1 MGIVTAILNALKKAF
16 KGKPATTAELKKTM
30 TSLGL
35 DDPKIMDE
43 IVAAYK
49 ADETASLSKAKDIVA
64 KGNVSEEFATP
75 VVQTFDDSIK
85 KFADEIGGDVD
96 EVKEAIA
103 NYVNDGYEAGSYKR
117 VDPNS
122 AESIANIIDINTN
135 YGKSSKINFIDDI
148 SEQINT
154 DKAFS
159 RVDNM
164 ADDELIALQKTGK
177 QNDAIEGTF
186 DTIEE
191 SGIPSGMKTQA
202 EANPSKFLQDMF
214 NVEPTKVQKI
224 ADSTLAEIQAMDAQL
239 KNLIEEGRFTEAD
252 ALAERLKDF
261 RNQLNAG
268 DLDAA
273 IIPPDRTLNAN
284 GGLIPPQK
292 GPVSNGIGDM
302 FKRRTS

>member
-1 MGIVTAILNALKKAF
+1 MGIVTAILNALRKAF
-16 KGKPATTAELKKTM
+16 KGKPATVAELKKTM

-43 IVAAYK
+43 IVAVYK
-49 ADETASLSKAKDIVA
+49 AEETASLSKAKDLVA
-64 KGNVSEEFATP
+64 KGDISEEFATP

-96 EVKEAIA
+96 EVKGAIA

-117 VDPNS
+117 VDPDS

-186 DTIEE
+186 DTIED
-191 SGIPSGMKTQA
+191 SGIPSDMKRQA

-214 NVEPTKVQKI
+214 NVEPSTQLKI
-224 ADSTLAEIQAMDAQL
+224 EESTLSELQAMNVQL
-239 KNLIEEGRFTEAD
+239 KNLIEEGKFTEAD

-261 RNQLNAG
+261 KNQLNAG

-273 IIPPDRTLNAN
+273 VIPPDRTLNAN
-284 GGLIPPQK
+284 GGLIPPSR
-292 GPVSNGIGDM
+292 GPMANGIGQM
-302 FKRRTS
+302 FKQRK

>member
-49 ADETASLSKAKDIVA
+49 ADETASLSKAKDLVTKGDVPEELA
-64 KGNVSEEFATP
+64 KP

-103 NYVNDGYEAGSYKR
+103 NYVNEGYEAGSYKR

-164 ADDELIALQKTGK
+164 SDDALIA
-177 QNDAIEGTF
+177 
-186 DTIEE
+186 E

-239 KNLIEEGRFTEAD
+239 KNLIEEGKFTEAD

-302 FKRRTS
+302 FKRRAS

>member
-16 KGKPATTAELKKTM
+16 KGKPATVSELKKTM

-43 IVAAYK
+43 VIAAYK
-49 ADETASLSKAKDIVA
+49 AEETASLSKAKDLVA
-64 KGNVSEEFATP
+64 KGDVPEELAKP

-96 EVKEAIA
+96 EVKKAVA
-103 NYVNDGYEAGSYKR
+103 DYVNEGYEAGSYKR
-117 VDPNS
+117 VDPDS

-148 SEQINT
+148 SEQINN

-164 ADDELIALQKTGK
+164 SDDALIA
-177 QNDAIEGTF
+177 D
-186 DTIEE
+186 
-191 SGIPSGMKTQA
+191 SGIPSSMKSQA
-202 EANPSKFLQDMF
+202 EANPSKFLQEMF
-214 NVEPTKVQKI
+214 NVEPSTQLKI
-224 ADSTLAEIQAMDAQL
+224 EESTLSELQAMNVQL
-239 KNLIEEGRFTEAD
+239 KNLLEEGKFTEAD

-273 IIPPDRTLNAN
+273 VIPPDRTLNAN
-284 GGLIPPQK
+284 GGLIPPRS
-292 GPVSNGIGDM
+292 GPMSNGIGQM
-302 FKRRTS
+302 FKRKIS

>member
-164 ADDELIALQKTGK
+164 SDDALIA
-177 QNDAIEGTF
+177 
-186 DTIEE
+186 E

>member
-16 KGKPATTAELKKTM
+16 KGKPATVSELKKTM

-43 IVAAYK
+43 VIAAYK
-49 ADETASLSKAKDIVA
+49 AEETASLSKAKDLVA
-64 KGNVSEEFATP
+64 KGDIPEELATSA
-75 VVQTFDDSIK
+75 VQTFDDSIK

-96 EVKEAIA
+96 EVKGAIA
-103 NYVNDGYEAGSYKR
+103 NYVNEGYEAGSYKR
-117 VDPNS
+117 VDPDS

-148 SEQINT
+148 SEQINN

-164 ADDELIALQKTGK
+164 SDDALIA
-177 QNDAIEGTF
+177 
-186 DTIEE
+186 E
-191 SGIPSGMKTQA
+191 SGIPSSMKSQA
-202 EANPSKFLQDMF
+202 EANPSKFLEEMF

-239 KNLIEEGRFTEAD
+239 KNLIEEGKFTEAD

-273 IIPPDRTLNAN
+273 VIPPDRTLNAN
-284 GGLIPPQK
+284 GGLIPPRS
-292 GPVSNGIGDM
+292 GPMSNGIGQM
-302 FKRRTS
+302 FKRKIS

>member
-49 ADETASLSKAKDIVA
+49 AEETASLSKAKDIVA

-135 YGKSSKINFIDDI
+135 YGKSSKIDFIDDI

-164 ADDELIALQKTGK
+164 SDDALIA
-177 QNDAIEGTF
+177 D
-186 DTIEE
+186 
-191 SGIPSGMKTQA
+191 SGIPASMKTQA

-214 NVEPTKVQKI
+214 NVEPSTQLKI
-224 ADSTLAEIQAMDAQL
+224 EESTLAELQAMNVQL
-239 KNLIEEGRFTEAD
+239 KNLLEEGKFTEAD
-252 ALAERLKDF
+252 KLAERLKDF
-261 RNQLNAG
+261 NKQLKAG
-268 DLDAA
+268 DLDATV
-273 IIPPDRTLNAN
+273 IPPDRTLNAN
-284 GGLIPPQK
+284 GGLIPPSR
-292 GPVSNGIGDM
+292 GPMANGIGQM
-302 FKRRTS
+302 FKQRK

>member
-49 ADETASLSKAKDIVA
+49 AEETASLSKAKDLVA
-64 KGNVSEEFATP
+64 KGDVPEELAKP

-164 ADDELIALQKTGK
+164 SDDALIA
-177 QNDAIEGTF
+177 
-186 DTIEE
+186 E

-239 KNLIEEGRFTEAD
+239 KNLIEEGKFTEAD

-302 FKRRTS
+302 FKRRAS

>member
-49 ADETASLSKAKDIVA
+49 ADETASLSKAKDLVA
-64 KGNVSEEFATP
+64 KGDVPEELAKP
-75 VVQTFDDSIK
+75 VMQTFDDSIK

-103 NYVNDGYEAGSYKR
+103 NYVNEGYEAGSYKR
-117 VDPNS
+117 VDPDS

-154 DKAFS
+154 DKTFS

-164 ADDELIALQKTGK
+164 SDDALIA
-177 QNDAIEGTF
+177 
-186 DTIEE
+186 E

-239 KNLIEEGRFTEAD
+239 KNLIEEGKFTEAD

-302 FKRRTS
+302 FKRRAS

>member
-16 KGKPATTAELKKTM
+16 KGKPATVSELKKTM

-43 IVAAYK
+43 VIAAYK
-49 ADETASLSKAKDIVA
+49 AEETASLSKAKDLVA
-64 KGNVSEEFATP
+64 KGDVPEELAKP

-96 EVKEAIA
+96 EVKGAIA
-103 NYVNDGYEAGSYKR
+103 NYVNEGYEAGSYKR
-117 VDPNS
+117 VDPDS

-148 SEQINT
+148 SEQINN

-164 ADDELIALQKTGK
+164 SDDALIA
-177 QNDAIEGTF
+177 D
-186 DTIEE
+186 
-191 SGIPSGMKTQA
+191 SGIPSSMKSQA
-202 EANPSKFLQDMF
+202 EANPSKFLEEMF

-239 KNLIEEGRFTEAD
+239 KNLIEEGKFTEAD

-273 IIPPDRTLNAN
+273 VIPPDRTLNAN
-284 GGLIPPQK
+284 GGLIPPRS
-292 GPVSNGIGDM
+292 GPMSNGIGQM
-302 FKRRTS
+302 FKRKIS

>member
-117 VDPNS
+117 VNPNS
-122 AESIANIIDINTN
+122 VEDIANIIDINTN

-164 ADDELIALQKTGK
+164 SDDALIA
-177 QNDAIEGTF
+177 
-186 DTIEE
+186 E

-239 KNLIEEGRFTEAD
+239 KNLIEEGKFTEAD

-302 FKRRTS
+302 FKRRAS

>member
-16 KGKPATTAELKKTM
+16 KGKPATVSELKKTM

-43 IVAAYK
+43 VIAAYK
-49 ADETASLSKAKDIVA
+49 AEETASLSKAKDLVA
-64 KGNVSEEFATP
+64 KGDVPEELAKP

-96 EVKEAIA
+96 EVKGAIA
-103 NYVNDGYEAGSYKR
+103 NYVNEGYEAGSYKR
-117 VDPNS
+117 VDPDS

-164 ADDELIALQKTGK
+164 SDDALIA
-177 QNDAIEGTF
+177 
-186 DTIEE
+186 E

-202 EANPSKFLQDMF
+202 EANPSKFLEEMF

-239 KNLIEEGRFTEAD
+239 KNLIEEGKFTEAD

-273 IIPPDRTLNAN
+273 VIPPDRTLNAN
-284 GGLIPPQK
+284 GGLIPPRS
-292 GPVSNGIGDM
+292 GPMSNGIGQM
-302 FKRRTS
+302 FKRKIS

>member
-1 MGIVTAILNALKKAF
+1 MGIVTAILNALRKAF

-49 ADETASLSKAKDIVA
+49 AEETASLSKAKDLVA
-64 KGNVSEEFATP
+64 KGDVSKEFATP

-117 VDPNS
+117 VNPNS
-122 AESIANIIDINTN
+122 VEDIANIIDINTN

-154 DKAFS
+154 DKALS

-164 ADDELIALQKTGK
+164 SDDALIA
-177 QNDAIEGTF
+177 
-186 DTIEE
+186 E

-224 ADSTLAEIQAMDAQL
+224 ADSTLAEIKAMDAQIQD
-239 KNLIEEGRFTEAD
+239 LIAQGKFTEAD
-252 ALAERLKDF
+252 AVAERLKDF

-273 IIPPDRTLNAN
+273 IIPPDRILNAN

-302 FKRRTS
+302 FKRRAS

>member
-1 MGIVTAILNALKKAF
+1 MFNVEPSNVQKIADSTLAEIKA
-16 KGKPATTAELKKTM
+16 
-30 TSLGL
+30 
-35 DDPKIMDE
+35 MDAQ
-43 IVAAYK
+43 IQDLIAQ
-49 ADETASLSKAKDIVA
+49 
-64 KGNVSEEFATP
+64 GNVSEEFATP

-117 VDPNS
+117 VNPNS
-122 AESIANIIDINTN
+122 VEDIANIIDINTN

-164 ADDELIALQKTGK
+164 SA
-177 QNDAIEGTF
+177 
-186 DTIEE
+186 E

-239 KNLIEEGRFTEAD
+239 KNLIEEGKFTEAD

-302 FKRRTS
+302 FKRRAS

>member
-16 KGKPATTAELKKTM
+16 KGKPATVSELKKTM

-43 IVAAYK
+43 VIAAYK
-49 ADETASLSKAKDIVA
+49 AEETASLSKAKDLVA
-64 KGNVSEEFATP
+64 KGDVPEELAKP

-96 EVKEAIA
+96 EVKGAIA
-103 NYVNDGYEAGSYKR
+103 NYVNEGYEAGSYKR
-117 VDPNS
+117 VDPDS

-148 SEQINT
+148 SEQINN

-164 ADDELIALQKTGK
+164 SDDALIA
-177 QNDAIEGTF
+177 
-186 DTIEE
+186 E
-191 SGIPSGMKTQA
+191 SGIPSSMKSQA

-239 KNLIEEGRFTEAD
+239 KNLIEEGKFTEAD

-273 IIPPDRTLNAN
+273 VIPPDRTLNAN
-284 GGLIPPQK
+284 GGLIPPRS
-292 GPVSNGIGDM
+292 GPMSNGIGQM
-302 FKRRTS
+302 FKRKIS

>member
-1 MGIVTAILNALKKAF
+1 MGIVTAILNALRKAF

-49 ADETASLSKAKDIVA
+49 AEETASLSKAKDLVA
-64 KGNVSEEFATP
+64 KGDVSKEFATP

-117 VDPNS
+117 VNPNS
-122 AESIANIIDINTN
+122 VEDIANIIDINTN

-154 DKAFS
+154 DKALS

-164 ADDELIALQKTGK
+164 SDDALIA
-177 QNDAIEGTF
+177 
-186 DTIEE
+186 E

-239 KNLIEEGRFTEAD
+239 KNLIEEGKFTEAD

-302 FKRRTS
+302 FKRRAS

>member
-49 ADETASLSKAKDIVA
+49 AEETASLSKAKDIVA

-117 VDPNS
+117 VNPNS
-122 AESIANIIDINTN
+122 VEDIANIIDINTN

-164 ADDELIALQKTGK
+164 SDDALIA
-177 QNDAIEGTF
+177 
-186 DTIEE
+186 E

-202 EANPSKFLQDMF
+202 EANPSKFLQEMF

-239 KNLIEEGRFTEAD
+239 KNLIEEGKFTEAD

-302 FKRRTS
+302 FKRRAS

>member
-49 ADETASLSKAKDIVA
+49 AEETASLSKAKDLVA
-64 KGNVSEEFATP
+64 KGDVPEEFAKP

-117 VDPNS
+117 VNPNS
-122 AESIANIIDINTN
+122 VEDIANIIDINTN

-164 ADDELIALQKTGK
+164 SDDALIAE
-177 QNDAIEGTF
+177 A
-186 DTIEE
+186 
-191 SGIPSGMKTQA
+191 GIPSGMKTQA

-239 KNLIEEGRFTEAD
+239 KNLIEEGKFTEAD

-261 RNQLNAG
+261 NNQLKAG

-302 FKRRTS
+302 FKRRAS